1 MMPQQMMPMGMAG
14 GGLVAFERGGP
25 IRAQE
30 GLYTGYRPSAFE
42 RFVGFNLFEPPA
54 GAPTGVAGGS
64 LAERSEV
71 APSALSRLFPDDTE
85 KMLRMVEQQ
94 RQDAL
99 ADQMKPFAGST
110 DPGYIQPVAAPSPAP
125 GAAPGAAT
133 KPPPAAGGLGAFK
146 PGALPSAQ
154 PVVDAIQALRDQT
167 KMPTEQALDEAGQAR
182 AKRYEEDL
190 PFREK
195 EILERRITNRA
206 EQIAKDKD
214 MSFNDALIAAGAAI
228 LKSPGTPGSLAWMG
242 EGLSAFGTTMKEGRK
257 DIRKSQELMEL
268 SELEL
273 AKAESARDAGKF
285 NQYEAGRDKALD
297 LANKSREFAA
307 TNAALAVNQYTA
319 QLGAAKLPY
328 ELAEMQSKAALQRAT
343 ANLYDKGGAG
353 ALTAAAK
360 AGMAQ
365 PTAMDIQMAQLA
377 ATEEYERA
385 KIKASPQQIDER
397 AQLLLQRQFPGYTPL
412 RQCNRQFVAFLVDK
426 AQLSLREPD

>member
-1 MMPQQMMPMGMAG
+1 MMPMGMAG
-14 GGLVAFERGGP
+14 GGLVAFEQGGP
-25 IRAQE
+25 IRAQA
-30 GLYTGYRPSAFE
+30 GLFADPTQFISEPGTPLQFKVRDYFTGGVYNEMAE
-42 RFVGFNLFEPPA
+42 LQKAGFTDAQISQMSPEQRTQVVQSTRQESQ
-54 GAPTGVAGGS
+54 GAPSGAD
-64 LAERSEV
+64 LEKRF
-71 APSALSRLFPDDTE
+71 APA
-85 KMLRMVEQQ
+85 M
-94 RQDAL
+94 
-99 ADQMKPFAGST
+99 
-110 DPGYIQPVAAPSPAP
+110 AAPTTAIPPQP
-125 GAAPGAAT
+125 GAAPGAA
-133 KPPPAAGGLGAFK
+133 PAAGGLGAFK

-257 DIRKSQELMEL
+257 DIRKSEELMEL

-285 NQYEAGRDKALD
+285 NQYEAGRDKAFD

-328 ELAEMQSKAALQRAT
+328 ELAEMQSKAALQSAT
-343 ANLYDKGGAG
+343 ANLYRKGGAG

-397 AQLLLQRQFPGYTPL
+397 AQLMLQRQFPGYTPL
-412 RQCNRQFVAFLVDK
+412 PPVQPAVR
-426 AQLSLREPD
+426 SLPGGQGATLAPGT